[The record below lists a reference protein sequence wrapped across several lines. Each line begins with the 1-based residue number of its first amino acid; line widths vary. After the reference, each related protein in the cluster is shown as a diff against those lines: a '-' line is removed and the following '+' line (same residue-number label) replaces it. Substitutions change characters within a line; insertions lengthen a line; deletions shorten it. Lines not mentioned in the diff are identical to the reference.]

1 MKVNAKILGLMAA
14 LAAGNALAA
23 PTPNTTS
30 TLAGTAITNVATA
43 TFTDPATGNA
53 AMPVSSNTVTTTV
66 LPLPGFD
73 LVYDDG
79 TADGNTLAN
88 TPKVV
93 TGAVPGQVIR
103 TDYDA
108 VNNGN
113 TPLTIILRAN
123 TTGGSSSAADVKYL
137 DASGVELP
145 KDGNGNYVLTLPA
158 GSAGVVKF
166 TQQLTVPANA
176 AAGATYGAS
185 PEGFVTGTGTGTG
198 QNGIPTGSTLY
209 ENQTVSNGAVV
220 ATPAQG
226 ADLQFVRVTTFQ
238 PNLTATPNVANP
250 TNPVGPDGSTTVT
263 PPALGTVNVP
273 TVSSG
278 TPNRPNPTQPATGYP
293 STPSNPADPSGA
305 AGTPIVPDVQGNQQ
319 TAYAKADNDNPSSNP
334 AIGQTNDQAGSA
346 DTIIFTNDLKNNGTS
361 NDTVQ
366 LFPAGSDGA
375 LLTGTTFNAATGV
388 FTLPDGTKVR
398 FLDPSTGQSL
408 PVGTGAT
415 YPTVTVP
422 AGKTVIYRTEV
433 TLPDSSDAARVDP
446 VAIKVG
452 ADSLNDAD
460 LVADATTLD
469 IVLQGAAQFG
479 DSTDSVLGAVPT
491 PAPQQ
496 VVVPGS
502 NTTTNTDTAN
512 ATDNVAVFPM
522 DVANMGAYNESYTLS
537 ATVTGLPAG
546 ATITYVDSS
555 GAALP
560 QNGTGNFITPVIAA
574 GQEIKVYAVVT
585 VPTGTAAG
593 TYTISQKAVGNY
605 STITMTDLNDTIK
618 VGAVGAVAVAKFTQ
632 NSGTAA
638 GATPQNGINNPA
650 NYTANNTTVL
660 PGANI
665 VYQIIGKNNY
675 NAPVANFAL
684 NDTVPANTTF
694 QSATLT
700 IGGVAPSKV
709 IYKIGNSTWTATAP
723 AAGLAAGTVI
733 AVAADA
739 DNDGTPD
746 ALPSG
751 ATMELTFTVKVN

>member
-14 LAAGNALAA
+14 LAAGTAVAA

-43 TFTDPATGNA
+43 TFTDPSTGNA
-53 AMPVSSNTVTTTV
+53 ATPVSSNTVTTTV

-79 TADGNTLAN
+79 TSDGNTLAN

-93 TGAVPGQVIR
+93 TGAVPGQVIS

-113 TPLTIILRAN
+113 TALTVILRAN

-137 DASGVELP
+137 DASGKELP
-145 KDGNGNYVLTLPA
+145 KDGNGNYILTLPA

-166 TQQLTVPANA
+166 TQQITVPANA
-176 AAGATYGAS
+176 VAGATYGAS
-185 PEGFVTGTGTGTG
+185 PEGFVTGTGLGNG
-198 QNGIPTGSTLY
+198 QNGIPSGSTLY
-209 ENQTVSNGAVV
+209 ENQTVSNNAVV

-226 ADLQFVRVTTFQ
+226 ADLQFVKVTTFQ
-238 PNLTATPNVANP
+238 PNLTAAPNVANP
-250 TNPVGPDGSTTVT
+250 TNPVGPDGSTTAT

-273 TVSSG
+273 TVPGG
-278 TPNRPNPTQPATGYP
+278 TPNRPTPTQPATGYP
-293 STPSNPADPSGA
+293 STPGNPADPSGA

-319 TAYAKADNDNPSSNP
+319 TAYPKADNDNPSTNP
-334 AIGQTNDQAGSA
+334 AIGQTNDLAGSA
-346 DTIIFTNDLKNNGTS
+346 DTIIFTNDLKNNGVDG
-361 NDTVQ
+361 DTVQ

-375 LLTGTTFNAATGV
+375 LLAGTTFNAATGV

-398 FLDPSTGQSL
+398 FLDPATGQPI

-433 TLPDSSDAARVDP
+433 TLPDPSDAARVDP

-452 ADSLNDAD
+452 ADSLKDAD

-479 DSTDSVLGAVPT
+479 DSTDSTLGAVPT

-502 NTTTNTDTAN
+502 NTTTNTDTGN

-522 DVANMGAYNESYTLS
+522 DVANMGAYNDSYTLS

-546 ATITYVDSS
+546 ATLTYVDSS

-560 QNGTGNFITPVIAA
+560 QNGTGNFVTPVVAA
-574 GQEIKVYAVVT
+574 GQEIKVYAVIT
-585 VPTGTAAG
+585 VPTGTSAG
-593 TYTISQKAVGNY
+593 TYTVSQKAVGNY
-605 STITMTDLNDTIK
+605 STVTMTDLNNTIK
-618 VGAVGAVAVAKFTQ
+618 VGAVGSVNVAKFVQDGKT
-632 NSGTAA
+632 GA

-650 NYTANNTTVL
+650 NYTANDTTVL
-660 PGANI
+660 PGANV
-665 VYQIIGKNNY
+665 VYQIIAKNIY

-684 NDTVPANTTF
+684 SDTVPANTTF

-700 IGGVAPSKV
+700 VGGVAPSKV
-709 IYKIGNSTWTATAP
+709 IYRIGNGTWSATAP
-723 AAGLAAGTVI
+723 AVGTVAGTAI
-733 AVAADA
+733 AVAADN
-739 DNDGTPD
+739 DNNNVPD

>member
-1 MKVNAKILGLMAA
+1 MNVNAKILGLMAA

-23 PTPNTTS
+23 PTPNTTN
-30 TLAGTAITNVATA
+30 TLAGTAITNEATA
-43 TFTDPATGNA
+43 TFTDPATGSA
-53 AMPVSSNTVTTTV
+53 ATPVRSNTVTTTV

-73 LVYDDG
+73 LVYDDD
-79 TADGNTLAN
+79 TPDGNTLAT

-93 TGAVPGQVIR
+93 TGAVPGQVI
-103 TDYDA
+103 TTNYYA

-113 TPLTIILRAN
+113 TELTVLLRAN

-137 DASGVELP
+137 DANGAELP
-145 KDGNGNYVLTLPA
+145 KDNNGNYVLTLPA

-166 TQQLTVPANA
+166 IQQITVPSNAPANT
-176 AAGATYGAS
+176 TYGAS
-185 PEGFVTGTGTGTG
+185 PEGFVTGTGTGVG
-198 QNGIPTGSTLY
+198 QNGIPSGSTLY

-305 AGTPIVPDVQGNQQ
+305 AGTPIVPDVQGNRQ

-334 AIGQTNDQAGSA
+334 AIGQTNDLAGAA
-346 DTIIFTNDLKNNGTS
+346 DTITFTNDLKNNGTLD
-361 NDTVQ
+361 DTVQ

-398 FLDPSTGQSL
+398 FLDPSTGQ
-408 PVGTGAT
+408 PIAVGTGAS

-422 AGKTVIYRTEV
+422 AGKTVIYHTEV
-433 TLPDSSDAARVDP
+433 TLPDPSDAARVEP
-446 VAIKVG
+446 VTVEVG
-452 ADSLNDAD
+452 ADSLKDAD
-460 LVADATTLD
+460 LKADATTLD

-479 DSTDSVLGAVPT
+479 DSTDGVLGAVPT

-496 VVVPGS
+496 VVKPGS
-502 NTTTNTDTAN
+502 NTTTNIDTDN

-522 DVANMGAYNESYTLS
+522 DVANMGAYNDSYTLS
-537 ATVTGLPAG
+537 ATAPGLPAG

-555 GAALP
+555 GAPLP
-560 QNGTGNFITPVIAA
+560 QNGAGNFITPVIAA

-593 TYTISQKAVGNY
+593 TYTLTQKAVGNY
-605 STITMTDLNDTIK
+605 STIVMTDLNNTIK
-618 VGAVGAVAVAKFTQ
+618 VSAVGAVAVAKFTQ
-632 NSGTAA
+632 SSGTAA

-650 NYTANNTTVL
+650 NYTANNTTAL

-709 IYKIGNSTWTATAP
+709 IYKIGNGPWSATAP
-723 AAGLAAGTVI
+723 AADLAAGTAI

-739 DNDGTPD
+739 DNDNAPD